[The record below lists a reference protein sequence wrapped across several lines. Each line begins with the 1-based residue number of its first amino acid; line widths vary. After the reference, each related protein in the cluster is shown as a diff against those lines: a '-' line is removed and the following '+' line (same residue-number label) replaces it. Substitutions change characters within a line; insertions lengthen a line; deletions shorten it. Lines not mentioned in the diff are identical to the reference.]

1 MPSAPSVGWAKLRVT
16 VVAMSALAILF
27 VLVLLLS
34 GGTLFQPMATVY
46 LYVPDATGL
55 VPGADVRV
63 DGIDVGTT
71 ARIGLSGSTV
81 PDRAI
86 RLVLSVR
93 RSRLATITSDSTAEL
108 TADNLVGDQFVD
120 ITSGIAS
127 THVPAG
133 GEIHSKTSPSL
144 MKSLDLAQF
153 EQQLR
158 IVDGV
163 LNDMETGHGPVGDFV
178 HSDQMYADVV
188 RRLAVLQDDL
198 RAAVKTT
205 GAVGSVLYTDRLYRQ
220 IDDPLLR
227 LDATLARF
235 QSNPWLRETGQ
246 YRQLV
251 DAARSLRQS
260 VADTR
265 AGQFVQSDELYLD
278 LTHRLVAIEQTVDEF
293 NSSPVF
299 TSSLPYDNLTS
310 MSRELGAFVHDLREN
325 PRKYLG
331 MKIF

>member
-16 VVAMSALAILF
+16 AVTVSALAILF

-34 GGTLFQPMATVY
+34 GGTLLQPMVTVY
-46 LYVPDATGL
+46 LYVPDATNL
-55 VPGADVRV
+55 VTGADVRV
-63 DGIDVGTT
+63 DGIDVGRT
-71 ARIGLSGSTV
+71 AHVGLSGSKV
-81 PDRAI
+81 PERAV
-86 RLVLSVR
+86 RLVLSVQ
-93 RSRLATITSDSTAEL
+93 RSRLSTITSDSTAEL

-120 ITSGIAS
+120 ITSGVAS
-127 THVPAG
+127 THVPVG
-133 GEIHSKTSPSL
+133 GEIRYKASPGL
-144 MKSLDLAQF
+144 MQSLDLAQF

-163 LNDMETGHGPVGDFV
+163 LKDMETGHGPVGKFV
-178 HSDQMYADVV
+178 HSDQLYTDVV
-188 RRLAVLQDDL
+188 RHVAKLQDDL
-198 RAAVKTT
+198 RAAVRTT

-227 LDATLARF
+227 LDATLARL

-246 YRQLV
+246 YQQLV

-265 AGQFVQSDELYLD
+265 ANHLFQSDELYLD
-278 LTHRLVAIEQTVDEF
+278 LARRLVEIEQTVDDF
-293 NSSPVF
+293 NSGPEF
-299 TSSLPYDNLTS
+299 TSSQTYDNLTG
-310 MSRELGAFVHDLREN
+310 MSREMGALAREIREN

-331 MKIF
+331 MTVF